1 MAKVDRRDR
10 PTPVGTRESRERDV
24 PSPTSDNDF
33 MVGAWKLIQRKA
45 HAMTDEEFAEAV
57 ANGTIVAEVL
67 PGPVPFNRPEKVEKE
82 EIDLTDLSPQA
93 LRIMESLGEIP
104 PQD

>member
-1 MAKVDRRDR
+1 MAKVRRDR
-10 PTPVGTRESRERDV
+10 PMPTRASRERDV

-33 MVGAWKLIQRKA
+33 MVGSWKLAQRKA
-45 HAMTDEEFAEAV
+45 QAMTHEEFVEAV
-57 ANGTIVAEVL
+57 ADGTIVPEVL
-67 PGPVPFNRPEKVEKE
+67 PGPVPFNRPEKVEEE
-82 EIDLTDLSPQA
+82 EIDLTDLSPQV

>member
-10 PTPVGTRESRERDV
+10 PSPLGTRASRERDV

-45 HAMTDEEFAEAV
+45 HGYSDEEFAEAV
-57 ANGTIVAEVL
+57 ANGEIVAERL
-67 PGPVPFNRPEKVEKE
+67 PGPVPFNESIPVDEE
-82 EIDLTDLSPQA
+82 EIDLTDLSPQV

-104 PQD
+104 PQG

>member
-10 PTPVGTRESRERDV
+10 PTPTRASRERDV

-33 MVGAWKLIQRKA
+33 MVGAWKLAQRKA
-45 HAMTDEEFAEAV
+45 NAMTLEEMDEAE
-57 ANGTIVAEVL
+57 ANGTIVREIL
-67 PGPVPFNRPEKVEKE
+67 PGPVPFNESTPVEEE
-82 EIDLTDLSPQA
+82 EIDLTDLSPQVI
-93 LRIMESLGEIP
+93 RIMESLGEIP